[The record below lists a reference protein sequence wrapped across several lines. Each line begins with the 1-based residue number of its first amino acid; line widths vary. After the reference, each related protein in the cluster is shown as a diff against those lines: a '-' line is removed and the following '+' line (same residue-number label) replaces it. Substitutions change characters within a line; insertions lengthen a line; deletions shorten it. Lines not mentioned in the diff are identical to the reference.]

1 MSNFPGALQIDSVQY
16 ISSEYTKQ
24 IPGIAYQ
31 VPDIDAVVK
40 LVVKERDSGDTLS
53 CLQANF
59 SNGKTISQT
68 GVKWATACIAGLGLI
83 VAAMLS
89 TLEILMLLPTF
100 RLIHYHFSFIS
111 KVLLLFQCKQLKE
124 SHQLPVLGQKI

>member
-40 LVVKERDSGDTLS
+40 LVVKKKI
-53 CLQANF
+53 Q
-59 SNGKTISQT
+59 
-68 GVKWATACIAGLGLI
+68 V
-83 VAAMLS
+83 
-89 TLEILMLLPTF
+89 
-100 RLIHYHFSFIS
+100 IHYLVYKPIFPMVKLLVKPELNGPPH
-111 KVLLLFQCKQLKE
+111 VLL
-124 SHQLPVLGQKI
+124 V

>member
-59 SNGKTISQT
+59 PMVKLLVKPELNG
-68 GVKWATACIAGLGLI
+68 
-83 VAAMLS
+83 
-89 TLEILMLLPTF
+89 PP
-100 RLIHYHFSFIS
+100 H
-111 KVLLLFQCKQLKE
+111 VLL
-124 SHQLPVLGQKI
+124 V